1 MGSNSRPMQPSRA
14 GNTAPVGPMR
24 PGDRNFE
31 LKSQIHRKLIGVLN
45 LERVSSLPKDRVRTE
60 IGRVVEKL
68 LEDER
73 VPMTAIEQNRIVEEV
88 LDEVLGLGPLEVLLK
103 EPSISDILV
112 NRHDKVFIER
122 NGKLS
127 ETTVRFKDDAHL
139 MHIIEKI
146 VSQVGR
152 RIDEAQPIVDARLPD
167 GSRVNAIIPPLALD
181 GPCVSIRRFGRH
193 VITQEEMLQ
202 FKTLMPGM
210 LKFLAAAV
218 QAKTTIL
225 ISGGTGSGKTTT
237 LNALSRFIPEEERIV
252 TIEDTAELQ
261 LQQRHVV
268 KFETRPPNLNKEGGI
283 NQRQLLRTAL
293 RMRPDRIIVGE
304 CRGAEALDMLQAM
317 NTGVEGSMSTV
328 HANTPRDAFS
338 RLETMVM
345 MADLEIPTRV
355 ILQQLASAIKLVVQ
369 VSRLQDGT
377 RKIMAISEVLGAADD
392 RVELQDIFV
401 FERTGVN
408 DSGKVQG
415 RFKGTGVK
423 PKMLERLRISG
434 INVPLGIFDEV
445 LAVNPA

>member
-1 MGSNSRPMQPSRA
+1 MRG
-14 GNTAPVGPMR
+14 TAPPMAAR
-24 PGDRNFE
+24 SADRYFE

-45 LERVSSLPKDRVRTE
+45 LDRVSSIPKDRVRAE
-60 IGRVVEKL
+60 IGRVVERL
-68 LEDER
+68 LDEER
-73 VPMTAIEQNRIVEEV
+73 VPMTTAEQTKIVEEV
-88 LDEVLGLGPLEVLLK
+88 LDEVLGLGPLETLLK

-112 NRHDKVFIER
+112 NRYNKVYIER

-139 MHIIEKI
+139 LHIIEKI

-152 RIDEAQPIVDARLPD
+152 RIDEAQPIVDARLQD

-181 GPCVSIRRFGRH
+181 GPCLSIRRFGRH
-193 VITQEEMLQ
+193 VITQEEMIE
-202 FKTLMPGM
+202 FKTLTPGM
-210 LKFLAAAV
+210 LRFLAACV
-218 QAKTTIL
+218 QSKTTIL
-225 ISGGTGSGKTTT
+225 ISGGTGSGKTTM
-237 LNALSRFIPEEERIV
+237 LNALSRFIPEEERII

-355 ILQQLASAIKLVVQ
+355 ILQQLASAIKMVVQ

-377 RKIMAISEVLGAADD
+377 RKMISISEVLGVRDD
-392 RVELQDIFV
+392 KLQMQEIFT
-401 FERTGVN
+401 FERVGVT
-408 DSGKVQG
+408 DAGKVQG
-415 RFKGTGVK
+415 RFRATGIS
-423 PKMLERLRISG
+423 PRILERLRVSG
-434 INVPLGIFDEV
+434 IQVPHNIFEETV
-445 LAVNPA
+445 SVNL

>member
-1 MGSNSRPMQPSRA
+1 VGSTNRPL
-14 GNTAPVGPMR
+14 PMR
-24 PGDRNFE
+24 GGAPAAAAARGADRYFE

-45 LERVSSLPKDRVRTE
+45 LERVSSIPKDRVRAE
-60 IGRVVEKL
+60 IGRVVERL
-68 LEDER
+68 LEEER
-73 VPMTAIEQNRIVEEV
+73 VPMTAAEQTKIVEEV
-88 LDEVLGLGPLEVLLK
+88 LDEVLGLGPLETLLK

-112 NRHDKVFIER
+112 NRYNKVFIER

-139 MHIIEKI
+139 LHIIEKI

-152 RIDEAQPIVDARLPD
+152 RIDEAQPIVDARLQD

-181 GPCVSIRRFGRH
+181 GPCLSIRRFGRH

-202 FKTLMPGM
+202 LRTLTPGM
-210 LKFLAAAV
+210 LRFLAAAV
-218 QAKTTIL
+218 AAKCTIL
-225 ISGGTGSGKTTT
+225 ISGGTGSGKTTM
-237 LNALSRFIPEEERIV
+237 LNALSRFIPEEERII

-355 ILQQLASAIKLVVQ
+355 ILQQLASAIRLVVQ

-377 RKIMAISEVLGAADD
+377 RKILSISEVLGV
-392 RVELQDIFV
+392 REEKVQLQEIFT
-401 FERTGVN
+401 FERVGVT
-408 DSGKVQG
+408 DAGKVQG
-415 RFKGTGVK
+415 RFRATGAA
-423 PKMLERLRISG
+423 PKLLDRLRVSG
-434 INVPLGIFDEV
+434 IQLPQNIFEEVVP
-445 LAVNPA
+445 VNL

>member
-1 MGSNSRPMQPSRA
+1 MRG
-14 GNTAPVGPMR
+14 TAPPMAAR
-24 PGDRNFE
+24 SADRYFE

-45 LERVSSLPKDRVRTE
+45 LDRVSSIPKDRVRAE
-60 IGRVVEKL
+60 IGRVVERL
-68 LEDER
+68 LDEER
-73 VPMTAIEQNRIVEEV
+73 VPMTTAEQTKIVEEV
-88 LDEVLGLGPLEVLLK
+88 LDEVLGLGPLETLLK

-112 NRHDKVFIER
+112 NRYNKVYIER

-139 MHIIEKI
+139 LHIIEKI

-152 RIDEAQPIVDARLPD
+152 RIDEAQPIVDARLQD

-181 GPCVSIRRFGRH
+181 GPCLSIRRFGRH
-193 VITQEEMLQ
+193 VITQEEMIE
-202 FKTLMPGM
+202 FKTLTPGM
-210 LKFLAAAV
+210 LRFLAACV
-218 QAKTTIL
+218 QSKTTIL
-225 ISGGTGSGKTTT
+225 ISGGTGSGKTTM
-237 LNALSRFIPEEERIV
+237 LNALSRFIPEEERII

-355 ILQQLASAIKLVVQ
+355 ILQQLASAIKMVVQ

-377 RKIMAISEVLGAADD
+377 RKMISISEVLGVRDDKLQMQEIFTFD
-392 RVELQDIFV
+392 RV
-401 FERTGVN
+401 GVT
-408 DSGKVQG
+408 DAGKVQG
-415 RFKGTGVK
+415 RFRATGVS
-423 PKMLERLRISG
+423 PRILERLRVSG
-434 INVPLGIFDEV
+434 IQVPHNIFEETV
-445 LAVNPA
+445 SVNL

>member
-1 MGSNSRPMQPSRA
+1 MAARSA
-14 GNTAPVGPMR
+14 
-24 PGDRNFE
+24 DRYFE

-45 LERVSSLPKDRVRTE
+45 PDHVSAIPKDRVRAE
-60 IGRVVEKL
+60 IGRVVERL
-68 LEDER
+68 LDEER
-73 VPMTAIEQNRIVEEV
+73 VPMTTAEQAKIVEEV
-88 LDEVLGLGPLEVLLK
+88 LDEVLGLVPLETLLK
-103 EPSISDILV
+103 EPSISDIQV
-112 NRHDKVFIER
+112 NRHDQVFIER

-139 MHIIEKI
+139 LHIIEKI

-152 RIDEAQPIVDARLPD
+152 RIDEAQPIVDARLHD

-181 GPCVSIRRFGRH
+181 GPCLSIRRFGRH

-202 FKTLMPGM
+202 FKTVTPGM
-210 LKFLAAAV
+210 LRLLGACV
-218 QAKTTIL
+218 QCKCTVL
-225 ISGGTGSGKTTT
+225 ISGGTGSGKTTM
-237 LNALSRFIPEEERIV
+237 LNALSRFIPEEERII

-283 NQRQLLRTAL
+283 NQRQLVRTAL

-345 MADLEIPTRV
+345 MADVEIPSRV
-355 ILQQLASAIKLVVQ
+355 ILQQLASAIRLVVH
-369 VSRLQDGT
+369 VSHMHAGT
-377 RKIMAISEVLGAADD
+377 RKILSISEVLGAAQDQ
-392 RVELQDIFV
+392 VELRKIV
-401 FERTGVN
+401 
-408 DSGKVQG
+408 
-415 RFKGTGVK
+415 RF
-423 PKMLERLRISG
+423 
-434 INVPLGIFDEV
+434 
-445 LAVNPA
+445 

>member
-1 MGSNSRPMQPSRA
+1 MFRPPA
-14 GNTAPVGPMR
+14 GR
-24 PGDRNFE
+24 PGAPAPAPARSADRNFE
-31 LKSQIHRKLIGVLN
+31 LKSQIHKKLIGVLN
-45 LERVSSLPKDRVRTE
+45 LERVSTIPKERLRAE
-60 IGRVVEKL
+60 IGRVVERL
-68 LEDER
+68 LEEER
-73 VPMTAIEQNRIVEEV
+73 VPMTTAEQNRIVEEV
-88 LDEVLGLGPLEVLLK
+88 LDEVLGLGPLETLLK
-103 EPSISDILV
+103 EPTISDILV

-139 MHIIEKI
+139 LHIIEKI

-202 FKTLMPGM
+202 YKTVTPGM
-210 LKFLAAAV
+210 LRFLAACV
-218 QAKTTIL
+218 QAKTTVL
-225 ISGGTGSGKTTT
+225 ISGGTGSGKTTM
-237 LNALSRFIPEEERIV
+237 LNALSRFIPEDERIV

-328 HANTPRDAFS
+328 HANTPKDAFS
-338 RLETMVM
+338 RLETMVL

-355 ILQQLASAIKLVVQ
+355 ILQQLSSAIKVVVQ
-369 VSRLQDGT
+369 VARLQDGT
-377 RKIMAISEVLGAADD
+377 RKMTSICEVLGATED
-392 RVELQDIFV
+392 RVNLQEVFT

-408 DSGKVQG
+408 DSGKVMG
-415 RFKGTGVK
+415 RFRACGVR
-423 PKMLERLRISG
+423 PRILERFRVSG
-434 INVPLGIFDEV
+434 IEVPPQIFEEV
-445 LAVNPA
+445 VPVNL

>member
-1 MGSNSRPMQPSRA
+1 MAARSA
-14 GNTAPVGPMR
+14 
-24 PGDRNFE
+24 DRYFE

-45 LERVSSLPKDRVRTE
+45 LDRVSSIPKDRVRAE
-60 IGRVVEKL
+60 IGRVVERL
-68 LEDER
+68 LDEER
-73 VPMTAIEQNRIVEEV
+73 VPMTTAEQTKIVEEV
-88 LDEVLGLGPLEVLLK
+88 LDEVLGLGPLETLLK

-112 NRHDKVFIER
+112 NRYNKVYIER

-139 MHIIEKI
+139 LHIIEKI

-152 RIDEAQPIVDARLPD
+152 RIDEAQPIVDARLQD

-181 GPCVSIRRFGRH
+181 GPCLSIRRFGRH
-193 VITQEEMLQ
+193 VITQEEMIE
-202 FKTLMPGM
+202 FKTLTPGM
-210 LKFLAAAV
+210 LRFLAACV
-218 QAKTTIL
+218 QSKTTIL
-225 ISGGTGSGKTTT
+225 ISGGTGSGKTTM
-237 LNALSRFIPEEERIV
+237 LNALSRFIPEEERII

-355 ILQQLASAIKLVVQ
+355 ILQQLASAIKMVVQ

-377 RKIMAISEVLGAADD
+377 RKMISISEVLGVRDD
-392 RVELQDIFV
+392 KLQMQEIFT
-401 FERTGVN
+401 FERVGVT
-408 DSGKVQG
+408 DAGKVQG
-415 RFKGTGVK
+415 RFRATGIS
-423 PKMLERLRISG
+423 PRILERLRVSG
-434 INVPLGIFDEV
+434 IQVPHNIFEE
-445 LAVNPA
+445 AVSVNL